1 MKQIEKR
8 ILLLEVKAEDRR
20 KERMKHEPF
29 YEVVP
34 WSIMRDE
41 VNVYYYPEGTYK
53 PPTKYENLPFAAVV
67 EWAIQ
72 NCEDDYIIVSMDS
85 CAEWLM
91 LHTQNDY
98 RYTEEQRK
106 QSRERW
112 LLEYPEIALLDTD
125 EYWIEIRKI
134 IGRLP
139 QRAVFHR
146 PQEEV

>member
-8 ILLLEVKAEDRR
+8 ILLLEIKAEDRR
-20 KERMKHEPF
+20 KERIKHEPF

-41 VNVYYYPEGTYK
+41 VNVCYFPEGTYK

-72 NCEDDYIIVSMDS
+72 NCEDEHIVASMAS

-98 RYTEEQRK
+98 RYTEEQRNRSK
-106 QSRERW
+106 ERW
-112 LLEYPEIALLDTD
+112 ISEYPELAMLYTD
-125 EYWIEIRKI
+125 EHWIEMRKI
-134 IGRLP
+134 IERLP
-139 QRAVFHR
+139 QQAVFHR
-146 PQEEV
+146 P